1 MEKSAEKL
9 DDGEGSGQAGH
20 SQKQSSKNPHH
31 SQSMEESTK
40 HGTPSN
46 NPIHMDVE
54 FNIRRELR
62 DFWEWLTYENV
73 KSSVNWFLDSAN
85 VRFSLSFDDLMMMMT
100 FYVLFIGDITIMSV
114 DKDED
119 LAVEIVTTICL
130 FAFIF
135 ELIAS
140 SWAKT
145 IVETFK
151 PFVYEGY
158 FLSFFFWLDIIAIL
172 SMLPDIPWIAQDLG
186 IGNLANDV
194 GGTNSSFSQA
204 ARVVRTVRLV
214 RLVRVYKITAERRRL
229 KKINDELLILLED
242 GAITY
247 EQMQM
252 HQDTNKQNKQSKVGA
267 ELSDT
272 TTRRVIL
279 IVLAMLCL
287 VPILSY
293 TEPDNTQEA
302 STQILHD
309 FNQYS
314 SDDGRQLSLD
324 VFVRDYDRYY
334 NKFYLLRLEMSPFNS
349 SYIIDEG
356 EKIDELRDSSIT
368 KFSYK
373 NTIEQQDGSFVT
385 YRTEA
390 WFNNYAT
397 QYNTAVGSILL
408 ILFVT
413 CVMLVATITFTADA
427 QRLVLDP
434 IERMMAMVES
444 VAQDPLRPLAF
455 DHKEGSGE
463 YETRLLETT
472 IEKITGLLRIGF
484 GEAGALIISENLHI
498 DENQR
503 NNSSVINPLIP
514 GVRVYAIFGFC
525 DIHHFED
532 VNEKL
537 GKEIMSF
544 VNTVAAIVHSKVHSW
559 AGQCNKNLGNA
570 FLVVWRIG
578 DAKSLGELLEA
589 NAVNDKNGGK
599 SSPSKKSRALVAKK
613 KDVDL
618 TRVPGVDVL
627 ADRAVVAYLKII
639 AEINRSAAALAYRKD
654 TRLTNNGK

>member
-1 MEKSAEKL
+1 MARFW
-9 DDGEGSGQAGH
+9 H
-20 SQKQSSKNPHH
+20 S
-31 SQSMEESTK
+31 
-40 HGTPSN
+40 
-46 NPIHMDVE
+46 
-54 FNIRRELR
+54 
-62 DFWEWLTYENV
+62 LTYENI
-73 KSSVNWFLDSAN
+73 KSATNWFLDTAN
-85 VRFSLSFDDLMMMMT
+85 FQFSLSFDDLMMIMT
-100 FYVLFIGDITIMSV
+100 FFVLFIGDITILAV
-114 DKDED
+114 DKDD
-119 LAVEIVTTICL
+119 DVAVEIVTTICL

-145 IVETFK
+145 IVSSFQ
-151 PFVYEGY
+151 PLIYEGY
-158 FLSFFFWLDIIAIL
+158 LFSFFFWLDIIAIL
-172 SMLPDIPWIAQDLG
+172 SMLPDIPWIATDLG
-186 IGNLANDV
+186 IGTLANDV

-242 GAITY
+242 GAISF
-247 EQMQM
+247 EQMLA

-272 TTRRVIL
+272 TTRRVIV

-309 FNQYS
+309 FNLHS
-314 SDDGRQLSLD
+314 TSDAGRQLALD
-324 VFVRDYDRYY
+324 VFTTDYARYY
-334 NKFYLLRLEMSPFNS
+334 NKFYLVRLQMTPLTSTGAGADDNW
-349 SYIIDEG
+349 IISEE
-356 EKIDELRDSSIT
+356 EKIDRLRESSIT
-368 KFSYK
+368 KFNYVS
-373 NTIEQQDGSFVT
+373 TVDGQT
-385 YRTEA
+385 YRTTA

-397 QYNTAVGSILL
+397 QYNTAVGGIFL

-413 CVMLVATITFTADA
+413 CVMLVATVTFTADA

-498 DENQR
+498 DSENHR

-525 DIHHFED
+525 DIHHFEE

-578 DAKSLGELLEA
+578 DAKSLSELLEA
-589 NAVNDKNGGK
+589 NAVNDKGK
-599 SSPSKKSRALVAKK
+599 ASPSKKGRLTHLVKK
-613 KDVDL
+613 KERDIDL

-639 AEINRSAAALAYRKD
+639 AEINRSHAALAYRKD
-654 TRLTNNGK
+654 TRLTNDGKDEFKIRMGFGLHAGWAIEGAVGSLQKVGYI